1 MERKSTLLIL
11 LSLMISLKSQG
22 QQVYST
28 KNCKNY
34 DHPEIEF
41 VVTNK
46 SIPIN
51 DIEWIISTLEDV
63 VSNGT
68 KYKNDQ
74 TLQLGYTIVKFIQ
87 KNNGV
92 LEILEPDF
100 VSFPINFINKLD
112 NTLIYLRSQ
121 KDIVESVKEETDLF
135 YPSILESIV
144 VHKNYISADKVLL
157 ERTEIESSISGW
169 WVYDYNDQEGVNDTS
184 NFSNISLYEFA
195 LKRPDLVKFLAL
207 AVGFQVLSSVEGVS
221 LYTGNQPVDIK
232 VDSYLNQLNK
242 EK

>member
-1 MERKSTLLIL
+1 
-11 LSLMISLKSQG
+11 MISIKSQG

-68 KYKNDQ
+68 KYKNEQ
-74 TLQLGYTIVKFIQ
+74 TLQLGSTIVKFAE
-87 KNNGV
+87 KSEGV
-92 LEILEPDF
+92 LEIREPDF
-100 VSFPINFINKLD
+100 VSFPINFVNKLD

-121 KDIVESVKEETDLF
+121 KDIVESVKEQTDLV

-144 VHKNYISADKVLL
+144 VHKNYISADKILL
-157 ERTEIESSISGW
+157 ERTEIEPNISGW
-169 WVYDYNDQEGVNDTS
+169 WVYDYDDQESVNDAS

-195 LKRPDLVKFLAL
+195 LKRPDLVKLLAL
-207 AVGFQVLSSVEGVS
+207 PVGFQILSSVEGIS
-221 LYTGNQPVDIK
+221 LYMSNESVDIK
-232 VDSYLNQLNK
+232 TDSYLDRLNQK
-242 EK
+242 K